1 MAALPVRSRTGG
13 QLLRDRPRVLHVLE
27 ALEGGTSRHL
37 IDVVTHATGSD
48 HPVVVPPHR
57 VGAPTD
63 ETALAHLGAAGATIR
78 LLEMHRTPWSP
89 ANGLALRG
97 LRRLLRKERPDVVHG
112 HSSIGGLLARVAA
125 SGTRVPTVYTPN
137 GITQVR
143 AGIAVER
150 MLRGRTTMFVAVS
163 ASEADL
169 ALQLRLIGRRGIVV
183 IPNGIELAAP
193 APPLDLRAELG
204 LDADTPLV
212 GTIARLVP
220 QKAPEDFV
228 AACATAARLVPEAR
242 FVLIGSGELE
252 AEVDQAVDR
261 AGLRD
266 RLMRIPALAGA
277 AGVLGQLDVFAL
289 SSRFE
294 GGPYSPLEAMRA
306 GTAVV
311 LTEVVGSRDTVEH
324 GVSGLVV
331 PPAAPEQLGQ
341 AIADLLTDPHRR
353 RAMAAAGR
361 ARVAARF
368 DVRHMGAALD
378 ALYDQLRARRD
389 TSD

>member
-1 MAALPVRSRTGG
+1 
-13 QLLRDRPRVLHVLE
+13 VLE

-37 IDVVTHATGSD
+37 IDVVTHATATD
-48 HPVVVPPHR
+48 HVVVVPPHR

-63 ETALAHLGAAGATIR
+63 ETALGRLEAAGADIR
-78 LLEMHRTPWSP
+78 LLGMHRTPWSP
-89 ANGLALRG
+89 PNLLALKR
-97 LRRLLRKERPDVVHG
+97 LRELVRTETLDVVHG

-125 SGTRVPTVYTPN
+125 SGTELPTVYTPN
-137 GITQVR
+137 GITQVK

-150 MLRGRTTMFVAVS
+150 MLRSRTTMFVAVS
-163 ASEADL
+163 SSEAEL
-169 ALQLRLIGRRGIVV
+169 ALQLGLAGRRRIVV
-183 IPNGIELAAP
+183 IPNGIELE
-193 APPLDLRAELG
+193 APPPPMDLRKHFG
-204 LDADTPLV
+204 LSPTTPLV

-228 AACATAARLVPEAR
+228 AACAIVADAVPAAH

-252 AEVDQAVDR
+252 SEVERAVDR

-266 RLMRIPALAGA
+266 RFRRIPALPGA

-306 GTAVV
+306 RTAVV
-311 LTEVVGSRDTVEH
+311 LTAVVGSSDTVEPD
-324 GVSGLVV
+324 VSGLVV
-331 PPAAPEQLGQ
+331 TPGRPDELGAAIIGLLVDPE
-341 AIADLLTDPHRR
+341 RR
-353 RAMAAAGR
+353 RRMGAAGQ

-368 DVRHMGAALD
+368 DVRSMGAALD
-378 ALYDQLRARRD
+378 ALYDSLAAAGRHLG
-389 TSD
+389 

>member
-1 MAALPVRSRTGG
+1 MTAV
-13 QLLRDRPRVLHVLE
+13 RPRVLHVLE
-27 ALEGGTSRHL
+27 ALEGGTARHL
-37 IDVVTHATGSD
+37 VDVVTHATASD
-48 HPVVVPPHR
+48 HVVAVPPHR

-63 ETALAHLGAAGATIR
+63 ETAIPRLRAAGADVR
-78 LLEMHRTPWSP
+78 LVAAHRTPWSP
-89 ANGLALRG
+89 ANLPALRT
-97 LRRLLRKERPDVVHG
+97 LRQLLRSVRPDVVHG

-125 SGTRVPTVYTPN
+125 TGSGIPTVYTPN

-143 AGIAVER
+143 AGIVVER
-150 MLRGRTTMFVAVS
+150 LLRTRTDMFVAVS

-169 ALQLRLIGRRGIVV
+169 ALQLGLIGRRKVLVV
-183 IPNGIELAAP
+183 PNGIELHE
-193 APPLDLRAELG
+193 PPPPIDLHEELG
-204 LDADTPLV
+204 LSPGTPLV

-228 AACATAARLVPEAR
+228 AACAVISRVVPDAC

-252 AEVDQAVDR
+252 GEVEEAVDR
-261 AGLRD
+261 AGLRA
-266 RLMRIPALAGA
+266 RFRRIPALPGA

-331 PPAAPEQLGQ
+331 PPGQPEAMGQ
-341 AIADLLTDPHRR
+341 AVASLLEDPVRR
-353 RAMAAAGR
+353 QRMAQAGR
-361 ARVAARF
+361 DRVAARF
-368 DVRHMGAALD
+368 DVRRMGAALD
-378 ALYDQLRARRD
+378 ALYDELRARRD
-389 TSD
+389 PSF

>member
-1 MAALPVRSRTGG
+1 M
-13 QLLRDRPRVLHVLE
+13 RDRPRVLHVLE

-37 IDVVTHATGSD
+37 VDVVTHATGSD
-48 HPVVVPPHR
+48 HVVVVPPRR

-63 ETALAHLGAAGATIR
+63 ETALEKLAAAGATVR

-89 ANGLALRG
+89 ANALALRK
-97 LRRLLRKERPDVVHG
+97 LRSLLRAERPDVVHG
-112 HSSIGGLLARVAA
+112 HSSIGGLLSRVAA
-125 SGTRVPTVYTPN
+125 SGTRLPTVYTPN
-137 GITQVR
+137 GITNVKV
-143 AGIAVER
+143 GIAVER
-150 MLRGRTTMFVAVS
+150 LLRGRTTMFVAVS

-169 ALQLRLIGRRGIVV
+169 ALQLRLIGRRGVIV

-204 LDADTPLV
+204 FDADTPLV

-228 AACATAARLVPEAR
+228 AACATVAGLVPEAR

-252 AEVDQAVDR
+252 AEVEDAVDR

-266 RLMRIPALAGA
+266 RLRRIPALPGA

-306 GTAVV
+306 GVAVV

-324 GVSGLVV
+324 DVSGLVV
-331 PPAAPEQLGQ
+331 PPGEPEQLGK
-341 AIADLLTDPHRR
+341 AVAELLTDAPRR
-353 RAMAAAGR
+353 HAMAAAGR

-378 ALYDQLRARRD
+378 VLYDELRARRD
-389 TSD
+389 PSG